1 MTNCPK
7 CQTPNSLSS
16 KFCESCGESFHEFQE
31 LDDQLERMLLG
42 EAKKAAI
49 ALAVVGG
56 IQLVL
61 PMLMGIANVV
71 TYGIAGVFLVL
82 AVWCLRAP
90 FLASAV
96 GLGVFIALHVLEAVA
111 DPSSIPRGLLM
122 KVIVIAALVSGIRN
136 GLKHR
141 QFKAERGS

>member
-1 MTNCPK
+1 MTDCPK
-7 CQTPNSLSS
+7 CQTPNAPAA
-16 KFCESCGESFHEFQE
+16 KFCESCGESLEAFLE
-31 LDDQLERMLLG
+31 LDDELEKMLLG
-42 EAKKAAI
+42 EAKKAAV

-61 PMLMGIANVV
+61 PLLMGIANVV
-71 TYGIAGVFLVL
+71 TYGIAGVFLAL

-96 GLGVFIALHVLEAVA
+96 GLAIFVALHLLEAVS
-111 DPSSIPRGLLM
+111 DPASLARGIIM
-122 KVIVIAALVSGIRN
+122 KVIVVSALVSGIRN